1 MEKLQISD
9 ALLIQQYVEGNENA
23 LATLIQKHK
32 SKVYGFIYSKT
43 NDVDL
48 SDDIFQDTFI
58 KVIQKLKTSSYH
70 EEGKFLSWVFRISH
84 NLIIDFYRKS
94 NRMPMNRDTDEY
106 SVFSFL
112 SDDSPNVEVK
122 FLKEQSENDVVK
134 LLKFLPQEQQEI
146 IDLKLYKKMSFQ
158 EIADHLDVS
167 VNTCLGRMRYAI
179 KKMQKLVKEHD
190 IFLVN

>member
-23 LATLIQKHK
+23 LAALIQKHK

-43 NDVDL
+43 NDADL

-58 KVIQKLKTSSYH
+58 KVIHKLKTSSYH

>member
-9 ALLIQQYVEGNENA
+9 AILIQQYVEGNENA

-43 NDVDL
+43 NDADL

-70 EEGKFLSWVFRISH
+70 EEGKFISWVFRISH

-94 NRMPMNRDTDEY
+94 NRMPMNRDTEEY
-106 SVFSFL
+106 SVFSIL

>member
-1 MEKLQISD
+1 MEKTQISD
-9 ALLIQQYVEGNENA
+9 AILIQQYVDGNENA
-23 LATLIQKHK
+23 LAALIQRHK
-32 SKVYGFIYSKT
+32 SKIFRFIYSKT
-43 NDVDL
+43 NDFTL

-58 KVIQKLKTSSYH
+58 KIIQNLKTKTYH

-84 NLIIDFYRKS
+84 NLIVDYYRKN

-106 SVFSFL
+106 SVFSL
-112 SDDSPNVEVK
+112 ISDDAPNVEVK

-134 LLKFLPQEQQEI
+134 LLKFLPIEQQEI

-158 EIADHLDVS
+158 EIANHLDIS
-167 VNTCLGRMRYAI
+167 VNTALGRMRYAI
-179 KKMQKLVKEHD
+179 KKMQKLVKEND